1 MHNRRMKRALVP
13 LAALVVAVTA
23 YPAAS
28 AGMAPTEGRN
38 VFSATAPLPRQG
50 VMDTLQVLPNCP
62 TGAKANLLLT
72 RFPLNAGDHGGITPL
87 GNLMPTSHTLPTT
100 HMYVSIAGTTYLPE
114 IPGQPPEVAP
124 GNAKNLYA
132 PGRMW
137 IVQLSAFDT
146 LFNDGT
152 VRHEFDYWF
161 GLCNQVKGRFGHVSG
176 ISSKIANAIEG
187 LEPECY
193 EYSIPTQW
201 PDRSFRSCSYNN
213 LKIALSA
220 GELIGDAGGQNG
232 NLDFKLV
239 DMRRPDAKFAKQSRW
254 LPEISRAV
262 CFLDYYPAKL
272 KKEFYGFLGNSD
284 LSIKRTVGP
293 RCGRIAQ
300 DVAGTAKGAWLYQ
313 VTGWFSGVED
323 DQLALVN
330 DNIEPQYQVVSMGAA
345 GLSKGIPSGVWRFIP
360 QTSGQVNR
368 DFRQVKPDGKV
379 YCYDDDRQEA
389 KMLITMPS
397 ATKLRVGTMTGP
409 CPATPT
415 KADMSDYV
423 EFNR

>member
-1 MHNRRMKRALVP
+1 
-13 LAALVVAVTA
+13 
-23 YPAAS
+23 
-28 AGMAPTEGRN
+28 
-38 VFSATAPLPRQG
+38 
-50 VMDTLQVLPNCP
+50 MDTLQELPNCP
-62 TGAKANLLLT
+62 TGAKANQLLT
-72 RFPLNAGDHGGITPL
+72 RFPLNAGDHGGIIPL
-87 GNLMPTSHTLPTT
+87 GNLMPTSHTLPTA
-100 HMYVSIAGTTYLPE
+100 HMYVAIAGTTYLPQ

-124 GNAKNLYA
+124 GNDKKLYA

-137 IVQLSAFDT
+137 IVQLNTFDT
-146 LFNDGT
+146 LFDDGT

-161 GLCNQVKGRFGHVSG
+161 GLCNQVTGRFGHVSG
-176 ISSKIANAIEG
+176 ISSKLAKAIKG
-187 LEPECY
+187 LKPDCF

-201 PDRSFRSCSYNN
+201 PDRSFRSCAYNN
-213 LKIALSA
+213 LKIALTA
-220 GELIGDAGGQNG
+220 GELIGDAGGHNG

-239 DMRRPDAKFAKQSRW
+239 DMRRPDAKFANQSRW
-254 LPEISRAV
+254 LPEVARAV

-272 KKEFYGFLGNSD
+272 KKKFYGFLGNHD
-284 LSIKRTVGP
+284 LSIKRTVEP
-293 RCGRIAQ
+293 RCGQIAQ

-313 VTGWFSGVED
+313 VTGWFLGRED

-345 GLSKGIPSGVWRFIP
+345 GLSKGIPSGRWPFIP

-368 DFRQVKPDGKV
+368 DFSQVKPDGKV

-415 KADMSDYV
+415 KADMGDYV

>member
-1 MHNRRMKRALVP
+1 MKRALVP
-13 LAALVVAVTA
+13 LAALVLAATA
-23 YPAAS
+23 LPAAS
-28 AGMAPTEGRN
+28 ASVAPTEGRN
-38 VFSATAPLPRQG
+38 VSSATAPLPRQG
-50 VMDTLQVLPNCP
+50 EMDTLQELPNCP
-62 TGAKANLLLT
+62 KGAKANQLLT
-72 RFPLNAGDHGGITPL
+72 RFPLDASDHGGIIPL
-87 GNLMPTSHTLPTT
+87 GNLMPTSHTLPTA
-100 HMYVSIAGTTYLPE
+100 HMYVSIAGTTYLPQ

-124 GNAKNLYA
+124 GNARKLYA

-137 IVQLSAFDT
+137 IVQLNAFDT

-152 VRHEFDYWF
+152 VRNEFDYWF

-213 LKIALSA
+213 LKIALTA
-220 GELIGDAGGQNG
+220 GELIGDAGGHNG

-239 DMRRPDAKFAKQSRW
+239 DMRRPDAKFANQSRW
-254 LPEISRAV
+254 LPEVARAV
-262 CFLDYYPAKL
+262 CFLDYYPATL
-272 KKEFYGFLGNSD
+272 KEKFYGFLGNSD
-284 LSIKRTVGP
+284 LSIKRTVEP
-293 RCGRIAQ
+293 RCGQIAQ

-313 VTGWFSGVED
+313 VTGWFMGRED

-345 GLSKGIPSGVWRFIP
+345 GLSKGIPSGSWRFIP
-360 QTSGQVNR
+360 QQSGQVNR
-368 DFRQVKPDGKV
+368 DFSQVTPDGKV
-379 YCYDDDRQEA
+379 YCYDDGLQEA

-397 ATKLRVGTMTGP
+397 APSCVWARRRARARGP
-409 CPATPT
+409 
-415 KADMSDYV
+415 
-423 EFNR
+423 